1 MTSFGTLSRARWR
14 ALARPM
20 SSGTAQGT
28 VSVEDGLAAAA
39 AVFEFASCPPDDDDD
54 DDGGELAMTF
64 QCVFFHRLG
73 VGDTNVLLFRNG
85 PHQPEMI

>member
-1 MTSFGTLSRARWR
+1 
-14 ALARPM
+14 M

-39 AVFEFASCPPDDDDD
+39 AAGFEFASCPPDDDDD
-54 DDGGELAMTF
+54 DDDEDGGELAMTF